1 MGIALHCRALS
12 SSERLPQHDSSPPI
26 RKAKGAAP
34 PSHLPEPLVQVAP
47 GSAHDLTALPLGQ
60 EGCGAEAHI
69 RLFWIWEEKWGHPGR
84 RQGGL
89 GA

>member
-12 SSERLPQHDSSPPI
+12 SSERLPQHDSSSPI
-26 RKAKGAAP
+26 WKAKGAAP
-34 PSHLPEPLVQVAP
+34 PHLPLFQVAP

-69 RLFWIWEEKWGHPGR
+69 RSFWIWEEKWGHPGR